1 MEACNPLK
9 PLLEHS
15 EPRPAFFPH
24 LTRRELSKGRVA
36 LYSPVYLTRFDRR
49 HAMDFLNTWP
59 AMIGMFVAVVGLIG
73 LLIFMRKKNK
83 EE

>member
-1 MEACNPLK
+1 
-9 PLLEHS
+9 
-15 EPRPAFFPH
+15 
-24 LTRRELSKGRVA
+24 
-36 LYSPVYLTRFDRR
+36 
-49 HAMDFLNTWP
+49 MDFLNTWP